1 MPTRMLALALVS
13 SLALAL
19 ACTSSS
25 PTASEA
31 GKSSGASMPSTPAPV
46 EAPAPTPTPTPT
58 PEPAA
63 EPLEP
68 PSSAEML
75 PFYWVERVGQRLVL
89 DAHDL
94 GASERAALDGLE
106 FDDVLELPRGDAR
119 IPVRFRHDRRFVL
132 ISEAG
137 RVEAKVTKVELEISD
152 EYVMRATL
160 RPDAPLAAKHGML
173 AFMPD
178 KAPSHAKVR
187 LPSPLAASEPIVR
200 TARDELERALELPK
214 GTTGDLEVVGVALEG
229 ETPYV
234 VALEI
239 IDERGNEAPKT
250 GLAIAD
256 AQGHILDW
264 VAPFGHEPDLYEM
277 LLVYD
282 LAGDGHEALLY
293 EARYHEG
300 AFVHQLSG
308 RPSDA
313 GPFTRIEIAG
323 SGL

>member
-13 SLALAL
+13 SLALAQ

-31 GKSSGASMPSTPAPV
+31 GKSSGASPSTPAP
-46 EAPAPTPTPTPT
+46 APTPTPT

-75 PFYWVERVGQRLVL
+75 PFYWVERVGERLVL

-178 KAPSHAKVR
+178 TAPSHVKVR
-187 LPSPLAASEPIVR
+187 LPSPLAASEPVVR
-200 TARDELERALELPK
+200 TARDELEQALELPK

-239 IDERGNEAPKT
+239 IDESGDEAPKT

-308 RPSDA
+308 RPSAA

>member
-1 MPTRMLALALVS
+1 MPTRMHALVLAS
-13 SLALAL
+13 SLAL

-25 PTASEA
+25 PAASEA
-31 GKSSGASMPSTPAPV
+31 GKSSSASMPSTPAPV
-46 EAPAPTPTPTPT
+46 EAPAPT

-75 PFYWVERVGQRLVL
+75 PFYWVERVGERLVL

-119 IPVRFRHDRRFVL
+119 IPVRFAHDRRFVL

-152 EYVMRATL
+152 EYVMRVTL
-160 RPDAPLAAKHGML
+160 QPDAPLAAKHGML
-173 AFMPD
+173 AFLPD
-178 KAPSHAKVR
+178 TAPSHAKVR

-200 TARDELERALELPK
+200 TARDELEQALELPK
-214 GTTGDLEVVGVALEG
+214 GTSGDLEVVGVALEG

-239 IDERGNEAPKT
+239 IDESGDEAPKT

-308 RPSDA
+308 KPSDA